1 MCYTLCSKGQTVI
14 IKNPLFQ
21 TKKGLIMHKRSF
33 HDKMSVTTPPFQVA
47 KHKTASSMGKAPVMS
62 AQDLTLLQQ
71 YIKSCR
77 CYIAPTADMAEE
89 VFITSSGAALMP
101 SHLNKIVNT
110 GLGGL
115 ASRIRKSLAG
125 QVSKPILVL
134 ISHVLFLFI
143 SISKSTN
150 PAGELR

>member
-21 TKKGLIMHKRSF
+21 TKKGLVMHKRSF
-33 HDKMSVTTPPFQVA
+33 HDKMSVMTPPFQVA
-47 KHKTASSMGKAPVMS
+47 KHKMASSMGKAPVMLS
-62 AQDLTLLQQ
+62 AQDLTLLRQ
-71 YIKSCR
+71 YIKSCWR
-77 CYIAPTADMAEE
+77 RIAPMADMAEE

-101 SHLNKIVNT
+101 SHLNT
-110 GLGGL
+110 GLGGS
-115 ASRIRKSLAG
+115 ASRIRKSVAG

-134 ISHVLFLFI
+134 ISHVSFLFI